1 MRSPRTGSSTNGQ
14 LYFGIEVSYRQPY
27 FSKSIKFDPGTMA
40 QFFAYVGQTVATEDI
55 MAMRTSWR
63 YSTAAAQ
70 SGGAAGP
77 PRASSEP

>member
-55 MAMRTSWR
+55 MAIQHSCGAIWR
-63 YSTAAAQ
+63 RRRAAK
-70 SGGAAGP
+70 SFE
-77 PRASSEP
+77 RAIKFP